1 MIISY
6 TKGSK
11 TYQFCKPSADSK
23 NIYTIIVG
31 KNGSGKS
38 RLLNEIISNFIPS
51 DLTKKISKTKDG
63 FLMRSSEPTKVI
75 AVSTSPYDKFPL
87 TRSLFGIRFHEGI
100 YSYIGIREIRSS
112 DFSLGFISKIIKEL
126 LQVRL
131 HNPEQFGKIIEVLG
145 YLGYYGEL
153 QIKFEAIISS
163 GQIRRFLAS
172 QKTEDDFRY
181 IFFKNNA
188 GRINS
193 NFFETGEKLDF
204 EKLQYLQ
211 NIFRKYD
218 FSKYMRSPT
227 VTINADSIG
236 LQMDLE
242 HLLFILEAGILR
254 LKDVYIRKIENKQ
267 TYPINEASSGEQCIF
282 NTFLGIACKITDN
295 SLIVIDEPEIS
306 LHPAWQERYITLL
319 MDTFQHYNGCHFII
333 ATHSPQLVSKL
344 SNENCY
350 VLKIDDGELMD
361 GELIANNSVDFQLA
375 NVFNTPGFKNEYL
388 GRIAFSIISKVGK
401 TNKFDSEDLEN
412 FAIIRSQLKYMQ
424 HNDPIRKLFDLIKD
438 LKRNA

>member
-6 TKGSK
+6 SKRSK
-11 TYQFCKPSADSK
+11 TYQFCKPFTDSK
-23 NIYTIIVG
+23 NVYTIIVG

-38 RLLNEIISNFIPS
+38 RLLNEVISNFIPS
-51 DLTKKISKTKDG
+51 DLTKKISRAKDG

-75 AVSTSPYDKFPL
+75 AVSTSPFDKFPL
-87 TRSLFGIRFHEGI
+87 TRSLFGIRLHEGI

-126 LQVRL
+126 LHVRL
-131 HNPEQFGKIIEVLG
+131 GNPEQFHKIIEVLG
-145 YLGYYGEL
+145 YLGYSGEL
-153 QIKFEAIISS
+153 QVKFEAIISS
-163 GQIRRFLAS
+163 VQIRRFLDS

-181 IFFKNNA
+181 IFFKNNG
-188 GRINS
+188 GRVNS
-193 NFFETGEKLDF
+193 GFFEIGEKLDF
-204 EKLQYLQ
+204 EKLEYLQ
-211 NIFRKYD
+211 KIFRRYD

-227 VTINADSIG
+227 VTINADSIE

-242 HLLFILEAGILR
+242 DLLFMLEAGILR
-254 LKDVYIRKIENKQ
+254 LKDVYIRKIENNKI
-267 TYPINEASSGEQCIF
+267 YPINEASSGEQCIF

-319 MDTFQHYNGCHFII
+319 MDTFQHYKGCHFII

-350 VLKIDDGELMD
+350 VLKMDDGELMD
-361 GELIANNSVDFQLA
+361 GELIANNSADFQLA

-388 GRIAFSIISKVGK
+388 GRIAFLLFLKWEKLISLTVR
-401 TNKFDSEDLEN
+401 
-412 FAIIRSQLKYMQ
+412 I
-424 HNDPIRKLFDLIKD
+424 
-438 LKRNA
+438 

>member
-6 TKGSK
+6 TKRSK
-11 TYQFCKPSADSK
+11 TYQFCKPSADYK
-23 NIYTIIVG
+23 NVFTIIVG

-38 RLLNEIISNFIPS
+38 RLLNDIISNFIPS
-51 DLTKKISKTKDG
+51 HLAKKISTAKDG
-63 FLMRSSEPTKVI
+63 FLMRSSEPTKVL

-87 TRSLFGIRFHEGI
+87 TRSLFGLKFPEGN

-126 LQVRL
+126 LHVRL
-131 HNPEQFGKIIEVLG
+131 SNPEQFHKIIDVLG
-145 YLGYYGEL
+145 YLGYNGEL
-153 QIKFEAIISS
+153 QVKFETVISS
-163 GQIRRFLAS
+163 AQIRRFLES
-172 QKTEDDFRY
+172 RKTEDDFRH
-181 IFFKNNA
+181 IFFKNNTA
-188 GRINS
+188 RINTG
-193 NFFETGEKLDF
+193 FFETGEKLDF
-204 EKLQYLQ
+204 VKLEYLQ
-211 NIFRKYD
+211 KIFMSYE

-227 VTINADSIG
+227 VTINADSIE

-242 HLLFILEAGILR
+242 DLLFILEAGLLR
-254 LKDVYIRKIENKQ
+254 LKDVYIRKIENNRI
-267 TYPINEASSGEQCIF
+267 YPINEASSGEQCIF
-282 NTFLGIACKITDN
+282 NTFIGIACKIADN

-319 MDTFQHYNGCHFII
+319 MDTFQHYKGCHFII

-350 VLKIDDGELMD
+350 VLKMDDGELMD
-361 GELIANNSVDFQLA
+361 GELIANNSADFQLA

-412 FAIIRSQLKYMQ
+412 FTIIQSQIKNMQ